1 MSRKNKAPIAGR
13 KTLCISEE
21 LAQRLH
27 LSTVITSED
36 VYKHFSPPIT
46 LGQSE
51 EVRTV
56 MDSCLSGG
64 FYDTLSASL
73 MSDGMGLAGYT
84 RFIGYPALSNLAQ
97 EGLIQAGVETTADE
111 MTRKWVEV
119 KHGGDAS
126 SADPQEKV
134 KAITEAL
141 RNYHVQARFREAT
154 MKIGY
159 FGGCLMFIDTGKDDA
174 ALKLPLVLDERTFQ
188 KGSLKGLRIVEPVC
202 ISPGQYN
209 ATNPLSP
216 NFFKPTSWYIY
227 GKEVHASHFL
237 YFTSETPPILL
248 RPSYNFFG
256 IPKAQIALDYVANFT
271 ESREAAARLLKK
283 FSLTALK
290 TNMSAIFSGGGTGDI
305 DRRMMYFA
313 QTRSNDG
320 VLLVDMESED
330 IVKLETPLSGVTD
343 IVRQS
348 LELLSAVFRI
358 PSVKLLGIS
367 PGGMNATGESDM
379 RSFWDYTAGQQEK
392 QLTTNME
399 TLLQILCLNEFGYR
413 DDALTFDWIELGDED
428 EEKKATTQ
436 RIEAERDAIYLDRG
450 VVSGDEVREKLA
462 ADEQSGYAIVTDGI
476 SEAPDDMGGEGL
488 PGVDLTPSNDPTPS
502 VDTGEEKAADTSL
515 NGAQVTS
522 MVDIVSQVAQGTIPR
537 ESGIAILTV
546 AFPIDRAKA
555 EEIIGTAGNG
565 FTPAVKETGSMV

>member
-1 MSRKNKAPIAGR
+1 MKKQPAGR
-13 KTLCISEE
+13 RQMRISPE
-21 LAQRLH
+21 LAQQFQ
-27 LSTVITSED
+27 LSTVITSDD
-36 VYKHFSPPIT
+36 VRNHFGPPVT
-46 LGQSE
+46 LGMTD
-51 EVRTV
+51 EVRAV
-56 MDSCLSGG
+56 MDSCLTTGG

-111 MTRKWVEV
+111 MTRKWLEV
-119 KHGGDAS
+119 KHGGDHS
-126 SADPQEKV
+126 SADPQGKV
-134 KAITEAL
+134 KAITEDM
-141 RNYHVQARFREAT
+141 REFQVQDLFRQAAIK
-154 MKIGY
+154 MGY
-159 FGGCLMFIDTGKDDA
+159 FGGCLVFIDTGKDDA

-188 KGSLKGLRIVEPVC
+188 KDSLRGFRVVEPVC
-202 ISPGQYN
+202 IAPGHYN
-209 ATNPLSP
+209 STNPLSP
-216 NFFKPTSWYIY
+216 NFYKPTSWFIY

-237 YFTSETPPILL
+237 YFTSEYPPLLL

-290 TNMSAIFSGGGTGDI
+290 TDMTTVFSGGGTGEL

-320 VLLVDMESED
+320 VLLIDKEAED
-330 IVKLETPLSGVTD
+330 IIKLETPLSGVTD
-343 IVRQS
+343 IVRQA

-392 QLTTNME
+392 QFTKQME
-399 TLLQILCLNEFGYR
+399 TLICLLTLNRYGVI
-413 DDALTFDWIELGDED
+413 DPALTFDWVELGDED

-462 ADEQSGYAIVTDGI
+462 ADEQSGYSIVTDGI
-476 SEAPDDMGGEGL
+476 SEAPGEIGGEGL
-488 PGVDLTPSNDPTPS
+488 PGVDLTPSNDPTSS

-565 FTPAVKETGSMV
+565 FAPAVKETGSTV